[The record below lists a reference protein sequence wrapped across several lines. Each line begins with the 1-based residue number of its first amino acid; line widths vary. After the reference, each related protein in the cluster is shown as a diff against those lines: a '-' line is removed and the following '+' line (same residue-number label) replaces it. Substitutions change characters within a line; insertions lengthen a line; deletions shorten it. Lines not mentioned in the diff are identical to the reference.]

1 MPMRVGAPS
10 VRSDRRTSNRLERA
24 EPPAAMAA
32 NSAFRRRVGRRATL
46 AASDRQP
53 GASLRS
59 TASEHAAAGLRRHA
73 GEEAVL
79 TLACALLGLIRPL
92 HACPKSFW
100 WFIMAP
106 PDNTR
111 TAGRSA
117 SHVRRLEPVPDSV
130 SDSIRRARKGVKR
143 PRSDRWRA
151 GRRLHQKHCPRP
163 LETATLRRLPRPD
176 APHHRGS
183 RRPERVQLRPRRE
196 PPHPRLGDGC

>member
-1 MPMRVGAPS
+1 MPMRVGVPS
-10 VRSDRRTSNRLERA
+10 VRSDRRTSNRLDRA
-24 EPPAAMAA
+24 EPPEAMAA
-32 NSAFRRRVGRRATL
+32 NSALRRREGRRATL

-100 WFIMAP
+100 WFIVAP
-106 PDNTR
+106 ADNTR

-117 SHVRRLEPVPDSV
+117 SHVQRMEPVPDSV

-143 PRSDRWRA
+143 PHPGGSMARIGSGKSIA
-151 GRRLHQKHCPRP
+151 PGRRRLLHYADSRGPTP
-163 LETATLRRLPRPD
+163 LITEGP
-176 APHHRGS
+176 
-183 RRPERVQLRPRRE
+183 
-196 PPHPRLGDGC
+196 GDPNGYS